1 MVMPNFL
8 VIGAAKAGTTSL
20 YHYLNQ
26 HPQIYMTPI
35 KETNFFALEG
45 HPVGFCGPGDQA
57 YIKRFSIT
65 SKQSYQE
72 QFQGITSERAIGEAS
87 PLYLYSIVAPS
98 RIRHYIPDVKLIAIL
113 RHPVDRAYSSFLH
126 LVRDERELITNF
138 AQSLEAEEKRI
149 SSNWEHIWHYRQMGF
164 YYSQL
169 KRYYDQFNHS
179 QIRVYLYDD
188 FNRAPNGILLD
199 IFRFL
204 NIDETFIPD
213 MSIRHNGTSIT
224 QDERPSLLPEIRRQ
238 MVRVYREDI
247 LQLQDLIQIDL
258 SEWLV

>member
-45 HPVGFCGPGDQA
+45 LPVDFCGPGDQD
-57 YIKRFSIT
+57 YIKRFAIT
-65 SKQSYQE
+65 DKQSYQE
-72 QFQGITSERAIGEAS
+72 QFQGITSEHAMGEAS

-126 LVRDERELITNF
+126 LLRDGREFITDF
-138 AQSLEAEEKRI
+138 ARSLEEEELRTC
-149 SSNWEHIWHYRQMGF
+149 SNWEHIWHYRQMGF
-164 YYSQL
+164 YYRQL
-169 KRYYDQFNHS
+169 KRYYDLFNRC
-179 QIRVYLYDD
+179 QIRVYLYDE
-188 FNRAPNGILLD
+188 FNQSPGRILLD
-199 IFRFL
+199 IFQFL
-204 NIDETFIPD
+204 NVDETFMPD
-213 MSIRHNGTSIT
+213 TSIRHNETSIT
-224 QDERPSLLPEIRRQ
+224 QDKRPPLLPEVRREMIKAYQ
-238 MVRVYREDI
+238 EDI
-247 LQLQDLIQIDL
+247 LQLQNLIQIDL
-258 SEWLV
+258 SKWLV